1 MPFRPT
7 AGLRMAKY
15 SIGSLPLPPSSH
27 ILTHNL
33 TPDPIQPSVYAFHQ
47 NLTSKPSA
55 QRRSRILHP
64 SSHFS
69 YVVPLP
75 LPFPY
80 RITPPEGEE
89 DVDKA
94 ELIEHWLGKHEPLE
108 EVPLVSGSGL
118 LKKYTAREG
127 ARDQKRILLALS
139 AAGLDDCLPH
149 LDVGDAFDVIGSGS
163 LSQPSKPNPEEK
175 ENAARQELVDVLSGH
190 SVLMN
195 IPSSEESEKGYAPWS
210 LKYSGHQF
218 GTWAGQLGDG
228 RAISLLSTPH
238 PSDPSTSWEIQIKGA
253 GRTPFSRGADGLAVL
268 RSSIREFLGAEA
280 VHALGIPTT
289 RSLSLISLPDL
300 PVARERLE
308 YASIATRLAPS
319 FLRIGNFETF
329 NPPEEIM
336 YLFGGGQGGKDW
348 EGMRVLG
355 EWVVHKVLKL
365 EIQEGEARGKK
376 LVLEVARRNAEMLG
390 GWQAYGFMHGVMNT
404 DNISL
409 LGLTIDYGPYAFM
422 DVYEYNH
429 ICNHSDDGG
438 RYSFKMQPTM
448 IIFALRSLLNALSP
462 LIGAESSLGH
472 AVGPNWAKDAS
483 ELQIAEWS
491 DKGQEIRDE
500 VDEMVKNTFEQTYW
514 ARARERLGLK
524 KQDPQDVQNIIQ
536 PLLDVMQAHGLDF
549 HATYRALCAFRPEH
563 LDEEVDGDEKG
574 QGEAHGS
581 TLRDVDSL
589 DQGAG
594 TSCPIP
600 SGDALA
606 GAPNQTTP
614 TKEPTLAVPEPA
626 PSTIYPTPL
635 VALLAKLTP
644 PDLVAPADRER
655 ACRAILSW
663 LEKFAVRIV
672 EDLEEA
678 KWSLDERE
686 KSMRGVN
693 PRFVLRQWVLE
704 EVIAAVDKDNVA
716 GRAVL
721 MKTLEMATN
730 PFKPWGA
737 EDDTRPDGELGEEER
752 EERRFCG
759 VGTKNFLGFQCSCS
773 S

>member
-1 MPFRPT
+1 MLIRP
-7 AGLRMAKY
+7 ASGLRMAKY

-33 TPDPIQPSVYAFHQ
+33 TPDPIQPSVYAFYQ

-55 QRRSRILHP
+55 QRRSRILDP

-69 YVVPLP
+69 YVAPLP

-80 RITPPEGEE
+80 RIAPPEGEQ

-94 ELIEHWLGKHEPLE
+94 ELIEEWLSKHEPLE
-108 EVPLVSGSGL
+108 ELSLASGSGP

-127 ARDQKRILLALS
+127 ARNQKRILLAV
-139 AAGLDDCLPH
+139 AATGLNDCLPH

-163 LSQPSKPNPEEK
+163 LSKPSTASEEK
-175 ENAARQELVDVLSGH
+175 DNAARQELIDVLSGH
-190 SVLMN
+190 SVLMD
-195 IPSSEESEKGYAPWS
+195 IPSSAESEQKGYAPWS
-210 LKYSGHQF
+210 LRYSGHQF

-238 PSDPSTSWEIQIKGA
+238 PSDPSTTWEIQIKGG

-280 VHALGIPTT
+280 VHALGIPST
-289 RSLSLISLPDL
+289 RSLSLISLPNL
-300 PVARERLE
+300 PVAREKLE

-319 FLRIGNFETF
+319 FLRIGSFQTF
-329 NPPEEIM
+329 NSPEEIF
-336 YLFGGGQGGKDW
+336 YLFGGGAGGSKDW
-348 EGMRVLG
+348 EGLRILG
-355 EWVVHKVLKL
+355 EWVANKVLKL
-365 EIQEGEARGKK
+365 DLQEGEAWGKK
-376 LVLEVARRNAEMLG
+376 LVLEVARRNGEMLG

-409 LGLTIDYGPYAFM
+409 LGLTIDYGPFAFM
-422 DVYEYNH
+422 DVYDYNH

-448 IIFALRSLLNALSP
+448 IIFALRALLNALSP

-483 ELQIAEWS
+483 EHQIAEWS
-491 DKGQEIRDE
+491 DKGEEIRDE
-500 VDEMVKNTFEQTYW
+500 VDEMVKSTFEKKYW
-514 ARARERLGLK
+514 ERMRERLGLK
-524 KQDPQDVQNIIQ
+524 KEDAQDVQNIIQ
-536 PLLDVMQAHGLDF
+536 PLLDLMQAHGLDF
-549 HATYRALCAFRPEH
+549 HGTFRALCAFRPEH
-563 LDEEVDGDEKG
+563 LDDEGEGEGEKG
-574 QGEAHGS
+574 KGEAYGS
-581 TLRDVDSL
+581 TLRNVGSL

-594 TSCPIP
+594 MTCPLP

-606 GAPNQTTP
+606 GAPTQESVIQ
-614 TKEPTLAVPEPA
+614 EPILAVPA
-626 PSTIYPTPL
+626 LNITYPTPL

-644 PDLVAPADRER
+644 PDLVAPHSREL
-655 ACRAILSW
+655 ACRGILAW
-663 LEKFAVRIV
+663 LEKFAVRIA
-672 EDLEEA
+672 EDQETSG
-678 KWSLDERE
+678 WSLDERE
-686 KSMRGVN
+686 KNMRGVN

-716 GRAVL
+716 GRGVL
-721 MKTLEMATN
+721 TKTLEMATN
-730 PFKPWGA
+730 PFKSWGA
-737 EDDTRPDGELGEEER
+737 EDDNRPESELSEEER
-752 EERRFCG
+752 AERRFCG
-759 VGTKNFLGFQCSCS
+759 VGAKNLLGFQCSCS

>member
-1 MPFRPT
+1 MLLRPV

-33 TPDPIQPSVYAFHQ
+33 TPDPIQPSVYAFYQ

-69 YVVPLP
+69 YVAPLP

-80 RITPPEGEE
+80 RITLPEGEKE
-89 DVDKA
+89 VDKG
-94 ELIEHWLGKHEPLE
+94 EFIEEWLSKHEPLE
-108 EVPLVSGSGL
+108 EVPLASGAGP

-127 ARDQKRILLALS
+127 ARDQKRILLAIS
-139 AAGLDDCLPH
+139 ATGLDDCLPH

-163 LSQPSKPNPEEK
+163 LSQPSPQSEEK
-175 ENAARQELVDVLSGH
+175 TNTARQELVDVLSGH
-190 SVLMN
+190 SVLMD
-195 IPSSEESEKGYAPWS
+195 IPPSAESEEKGYAPWS

-238 PSDPSTSWEIQIKGA
+238 PSDPSMTWEIQIKGG

-280 VHALGIPTT
+280 VHALGIPST

-300 PVARERLE
+300 PVAREKLE

-329 NPPEEIM
+329 NPPEEIF
-336 YLFGGGQGGKDW
+336 YLFRGGSGGGKDW
-348 EGMRVLG
+348 EGLRVLG
-355 EWVVHKVLKL
+355 EWVVNKVLKL
-365 EIQEGEARGKK
+365 NVQEGEAWGKK

-409 LGLTIDYGPYAFM
+409 LGLTIDYGPFAFM
-422 DVYEYNH
+422 DVYDHNH

-462 LIGAESSLGH
+462 LIGAESALGH
-472 AVGPNWAKDAS
+472 AVGPNWAKNAS
-483 ELQIAEWS
+483 EKQIAGWS
-491 DKGQEIRDE
+491 DQGQEIRDE
-500 VDEMVKNTFEQTYW
+500 VDEMVKSTFDKKYW
-514 ARARERLGLK
+514 ERMRERLGLK
-524 KQDPQDVQNIIQ
+524 KQDSQDVQNIIQ
-536 PLLDVMQAHGLDF
+536 PLLDLMQAHGLDF
-549 HATYRALCAFRPEH
+549 HGTFRALCTFRPEH
-563 LDEEVDGDEKG
+563 LDDDEREEKG
-574 QGEAHGS
+574 KGEAYGS
-581 TLRDVDSL
+581 TLRNVGSL

-594 TSCPIP
+594 MTCPMP

-606 GAPNQTTP
+606 GAPAQDIVAT
-614 TKEPTLAVPEPA
+614 EPILAVPA
-626 PSTIYPTPL
+626 PSTTYPTPL

-644 PDLVAPADRER
+644 PDLIAPHNREL

-663 LEKFAVRIV
+663 LEKFAVRIA
-672 EDLEEA
+672 EDQETAE
-678 KWSLDERE
+678 WSLDERE

-704 EVIAAVDKDNVA
+704 EVIATVDKDNVA
-716 GRAVL
+716 GRGVL

-737 EDDTRPDGELGEEER
+737 EDDTRPESELSEEER
-752 EERRFCG
+752 AERRFCG
-759 VGTKNFLGFQCSCS
+759 VGAKNLLGFQCSCS

>member
-1 MPFRPT
+1 
-7 AGLRMAKY
+7 MAKY
-15 SIGSLPLPPSSH
+15 SIGSLPLPPPSR

-55 QRRSRILHP
+55 QRRSRLLDS

-80 RITPPEGEE
+80 RITPPEGEQ

-94 ELIEHWLGKHEPLE
+94 ELIEEWLSKHEPLE
-108 EVPLVSGSGL
+108 EVPLASGPGS
-118 LKKYTAREG
+118 LKKYTARDG
-127 ARDQKRILLALS
+127 ARDQKRILLAIS
-139 AAGLDDCLPH
+139 AAGISDCLPH

-163 LSQPSKPNPEEK
+163 LSQPSKSNPEEK

-195 IPSSEESEKGYAPWS
+195 IPSSEESEDKGYAPWS

-218 GTWAGQLGDG
+218 
-228 RAISLLSTPH
+228 
-238 PSDPSTSWEIQIKGA
+238 
-253 GRTPFSRGADGLAVL
+253 
-268 RSSIREFLGAEA
+268 A

-329 NPPEEIM
+329 NPPEEIF
-336 YLFGGGQGGKDW
+336 YLFGGGAGGSKDW

-355 EWVVHKVLKL
+355 EWVVKRVLKL
-365 EIQEGEARGKK
+365 DVQEGEAWGKQ

-422 DVYEYNH
+422 DVYDYNH

-483 ELQIAEWS
+483 EAQIAEWT
-491 DKGQEIRDE
+491 DKGQELRDE
-500 VDEMVKNTFEQTYW
+500 VDEMVKTTFEKKYW
-514 ARARERLGLK
+514 ALVRERLGLK

-536 PLLDVMQAHGLDF
+536 PLLDVMQAHG
-549 HATYRALCAFRPEH
+549 
-563 LDEEVDGDEKG
+563 
-574 QGEAHGS
+574 
-581 TLRDVDSL
+581 
-589 DQGAG
+589 
-594 TSCPIP
+594 
-600 SGDALA
+600 
-606 GAPNQTTP
+606 
-614 TKEPTLAVPEPA
+614 
-626 PSTIYPTPL
+626 
-635 VALLAKLTP
+635 
-644 PDLVAPADRER
+644 
-655 ACRAILSW
+655 
-663 LEKFAVRIV
+663 
-672 EDLEEA
+672 
-678 KWSLDERE
+678 
-686 KSMRGVN
+686 
-693 PRFVLRQWVLE
+693 
-704 EVIAAVDKDNVA
+704 
-716 GRAVL
+716 
-721 MKTLEMATN
+721 
-730 PFKPWGA
+730 
-737 EDDTRPDGELGEEER
+737 
-752 EERRFCG
+752 
-759 VGTKNFLGFQCSCS
+759 
-773 S
+773 